1 MPRLA
6 VGVEYDGTEFAGWQS
21 QRGVRTIQ
29 AAVESAVTKVAAA
42 SVVVQAAGRTDTG
55 VHASGQVAHFDAGA
69 ARTQRQ
75 WLLGINSLLPNDVA
89 IRWVRSV
96 PAEFDARRTAL
107 WRRYRYLVHQS
118 PVRPALSHTRAWWL
132 TDALDCA
139 TMRSAATA
147 WIGEHDFS
155 AFRAAGCQSHT
166 PWRCVH
172 SIEVHEFADI
182 VAFEITAN
190 AFLYHMVRNL
200 VGTLVEIGRHRQPPE
215 WANELLQGRDRKLA
229 AATAPAA
236 GLTLAAIGYPAEY
249 DLPEPQGGLIIV

>member
-1 MPRLA
+1 
-6 VGVEYDGTEFAGWQS
+6 
-21 QRGVRTIQ
+21 
-29 AAVESAVTKVAAA
+29 
-42 SVVVQAAGRTDTG
+42 
-55 VHASGQVAHFDAGA
+55 
-69 ARTQRQ
+69 
-75 WLLGINSLLPNDVA
+75 
-89 IRWVRSV
+89 
-96 PAEFDARRTAL
+96 
-107 WRRYRYLVHQS
+107 
-118 PVRPALSHTRAWWL
+118 
-132 TDALDCA
+132 
-139 TMRSAATA
+139 MRSAATA

-200 VGTLVEIGRHRQPPE
+200 VGTLVEIGRRRQPPE